1 VVSFATLNICQTNM
15 RMKKLYNNNN
25 DFVKFFLLT
34 IIILLSACG
43 TDNVVKERPT
53 TLDGIKR
60 ILILPFE
67 DMSVVY
73 GENKDVR
80 CPVCG
85 KVFTTGKVSK
95 GAADMLTEH
104 LSMLLSKRKDIQLI
118 PSSYAQGVMS
128 DLLAGSKKE
137 MSTRDLQI
145 KTGRALHADAVI
157 AGFLYRFQDRI
168 GTEYS
173 VNLPASV
180 AFDLHLIRVK
190 DGRVLWS
197 GHFDETQ
204 RPLSDN
210 LFRLGTF
217 LQRKARW
224 ITAKEM
230 AFSGLEEM
238 LKSFPGPKN
247 TIPNP

>member
-1 VVSFATLNICQTNM
+1 MIEA
-15 RMKKLYNNNN
+15 
-25 DFVKFFLLT
+25 FLLS
-34 IIILLSACG
+34 LMVFLSACG
-43 TDNVVKERPT
+43 KTNIAKEKPA
-53 TLDGIKR
+53 TLYGINN
-60 ILILPFE
+60 ILIFPFE

-85 KVFTTGKVSK
+85 KVFTTGKVSI

-104 LSMLLSKRKDIQLI
+104 LSMVLDKRKDVHLI

-137 MSTRDLQI
+137 FNEKDLAI
-145 KTGRALHADAVI
+145 ETGRILHADAVI
-157 AGFLYRFQDRI
+157 VGFLYRFQDRI

-173 VNLPASV
+173 VDVPASV
-180 AFDLHLIRVK
+180 AFDIHLIRVK
-190 DGRVLWS
+190 DDRVLWS

-210 LFRLGTF
+210 LFKLGAF

-230 AFSGLEEM
+230 AISGLDDM
-238 LKSFPGPKN
+238 LKTFPDLKK
-247 TIPNP
+247 TISEQ